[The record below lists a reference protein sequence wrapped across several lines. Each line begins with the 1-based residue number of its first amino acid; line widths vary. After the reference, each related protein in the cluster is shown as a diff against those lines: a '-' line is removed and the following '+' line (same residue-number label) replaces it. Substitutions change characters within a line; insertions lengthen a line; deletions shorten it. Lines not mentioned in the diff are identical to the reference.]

1 MGVEVSRP
9 TVILLITLLLLPVVD
24 QIFRG
29 YASHLSRGRS
39 AIEPRGPTAHSPQ
52 LPCLP
57 QKGRR
62 RRDPSAHAPIL
73 RHPCRS
79 LGRRM
84 VRQALTM
91 PLSFSYPLGAAV
103 PASDEGFVEPH
114 GRNAGSPASLRLRNV
129 DRRRGSRYRWV
140 AQAQLGTWY
149 RPLASTMPPL
159 PYMFFGR
166 TQSASVRY
174 GPVSSRPFGITSRY
188 R

>member
-1 MGVEVSRP
+1 MDVEFSRP
-9 TVILLITLLLLPVVD
+9 TVTLLITLLLLFVVD

-57 QKGRR
+57 RKGRR

-91 PLSFSYPLGAAV
+91 PLSFSYPIGAAV
-103 PASDEGFVEPH
+103 PASDEGVRGAPWPER
-114 GRNAGSPASLRLRNV
+114 GLAGVPPARERF
-129 DRRRGSRYRWV
+129 
-140 AQAQLGTWY
+140 AE
-149 RPLASTMPPL
+149 PL
-159 PYMFFGR
+159 PTRLTM
-166 TQSASVRY
+166 
-174 GPVSSRPFGITSRY
+174 
-188 R
+188 